1 MTTTT
6 KPDRL
11 ARLTAQYGERMA
23 GDVVAVLEAPE
34 PPMKSRQPERPDD
47 PLARLE
53 ATIAAAFAE
62 YRAALR

>member
-1 MTTTT
+1 MTAP

-23 GDVVAVLEAPE
+23 GDMAAILAAPE
-34 PPMKSRQPERPDD
+34 PSRKSRQPERPDD

-62 YRAALR
+62 YRAAVR